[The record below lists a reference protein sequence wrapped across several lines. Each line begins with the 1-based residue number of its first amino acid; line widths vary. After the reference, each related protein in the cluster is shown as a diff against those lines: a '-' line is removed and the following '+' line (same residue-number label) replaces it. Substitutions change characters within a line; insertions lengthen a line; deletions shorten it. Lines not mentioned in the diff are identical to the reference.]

1 MPLQSSKSNI
11 MIADH
16 DFSGMSTTMQQH
28 GQDGDELGRHVSNEE
43 LPDAVVIVYGPN
55 SGRDRSKT
63 TKI

>member
-1 MPLQSSKSNI
+1 